1 MYGSTCLG
9 KISRAA
15 NGYYL
20 SKAVEYVSHELTTP
34 RYRRRSDYVDQQ
46 FLNKSGGSG
55 SFTGHWLRLVTTDIR
70 CASRNNSWA
79 DSLFH
84 LHKRYFN

>member
-1 MYGSTCLG
+1 MYGSPCLG

-55 SFTGHWLRLVTTDIR
+55 SFKGHWLRLVTTDIR
-70 CASRNNSWA
+70 CASISTGCANGLTTIQSR
-79 DSLFH
+79 
-84 LHKRYFN
+84 